1 MSASNVPRKLR
12 NLSEVFHHS
21 KDDYTDTVKQEVK
34 VNKIDTENL
43 FTSENQDKEKKSTAV
58 RVGKLKLEEN
68 IFEKTEEEQNS
79 KKSPE
84 IKVGK
89 INSENIFK
97 SKTEDEEVKS
107 SIRGG
112 KLDKKVYELK
122 SDEVKNTVSEVRVGK
137 INTENLFQRAEENSE
152 ELLSIC
158 KPGKLSEDKLILS
171 SNLGTMSET
180 KFLGFLDFIY
190 AF

>member
-1 MSASNVPRKLR
+1 M
-12 NLSEVFHHS
+12 FHHS

-68 IFEKTEEEQNS
+68 IFEKNEEDLNS

-107 SIRGG
+107 SIRVG